1 VVNGIQLEEDKTME
15 TFISTMAYDDDFV
28 SSCKTGW
35 GCGYVHIPKDHPI
48 LVELEEG
55 WGNYLSPKDCPE
67 EITYTRWDEKSEYL
81 VIGFDTAH
89 SYNDSAIHN
98 EIYVTAQANAI
109 KELVDNY
116 TAYDAHAH
124 ATKQIQLVA
133 KKYSKY
139 LLS

>member
-1 VVNGIQLEEDKTME
+1 MN
-15 TFISTMAYDDDFV
+15 TFISTIAYEDDFK
-28 SSCKTGW
+28 SHIRTIGW

-55 WGNYLSPKDCPE
+55 WGNYLQPKDCPE

-89 SYNDSAIHN
+89 SYNNSSHD
-98 EIYVTAQANAI
+98 EEYVTAQANAI
-109 KELVDNY
+109 KALVDAY
-116 TAYDAHAH
+116 MDYDADIY
-124 ATKQIQLVA
+124 ATEQIRLVTE
-133 KKYSKY
+133 KYSKY

>member
-1 VVNGIQLEEDKTME
+1 VVNGIHIEEDKIME

-67 EITYTRWDEKSEYL
+67 EITFTQWDKEKEYL

-89 SYNDSAIHN
+89 SYNNDSHDEA
-98 EIYVTAQANAI
+98 YVTAQANAI
-109 KELVDNY
+109 KLLVDAY
-116 TAYDAHAH
+116 TSE
-124 ATKQIQLVA
+124 QA
-133 KKYSKY
+133 KRFAMDEIGKVTRLYSKY
-139 LLS
+139 LQS

>member
-1 VVNGIQLEEDKTME
+1 ME
-15 TFISTMAYDDDFV
+15 TYISTIAYDDDFK

-67 EITYTRWDEKSEYL
+67 EITFSQWDKDNEYY

-89 SYNDSAIHN
+89 SYNHNITHN

-109 KELVDNY
+109 KSLVDHY
-116 TAYDAHAH
+116 TYYDAHVY
-124 ATKQIQLVA
+124 ATKQIQSVV

-139 LLS
+139 LI

>member
-1 VVNGIQLEEDKTME
+1 MVNGIQLEEDKTME

-89 SYNDSAIHN
+89 SYNNSNHD
-98 EIYVTAQANAI
+98 EEYVTAQANAI
-109 KELVDNY
+109 KALVDAY
-116 TAYDAHAH
+116 MDYDADIY
-124 ATKQIQLVA
+124 ATEQIRLVTE
-133 KKYSKY
+133 KYSKY